1 MRIDH
6 HAYQRATRVAGIGF
20 MCQLAFGLVLLLF
33 NFIFSEDTALLHGAV
48 FVLVGLL
55 AWLGLI
61 LLFNQ
66 HKLEQLEALEHEEI
80 DARRSIESVFD
91 PTGDEVRVAARRLR
105 LMYRWLMPI
114 TSLLVALTLGSLAW
128 WMLRRLGAMASDQA
142 DYHLSKYTGWAVA
155 ICLGFSALSFIIS
168 RFVAGMAKQPAW
180 QNLRGG
186 AAYMVGNA
194 IVTLAIAV
202 GQGFRFFNNNDVIEA
217 IAYAIP
223 VFMVVIAAE
232 VVLNFILNLYRPR
245 VAGELPRPAFD
256 SKLLSLFSAPDNLV
270 RSINEAV
277 NYQFGFDI
285 AGSWGYQLLLRSF
298 ARLLAVGAIVLMV
311 LNMLVIVE
319 PHEQAVKLSRGRI
332 VDDRVY
338 TSGVTWKLPW
348 PLQTAEKF
356 DVSRIRT
363 LHLTSAQVTTADVQL
378 WTKKLGH
385 MFDAP
390 LVPFIVGRSQLTRG
404 IGADVRTTGDSDRV
418 AANLALMDIEVILHY
433 RIREDG
439 GLRDYLSFTSDLFVR
454 RDNRTMRE
462 KALRSIALRETS
474 QLLSGLSIDEALGRE
489 RAKLP
494 SRVTARVQ
502 AAFDANRTG
511 IEVVA
516 VNMPLMR
523 PAGDE
528 QAGAFEELSIS
539 REARLQTAEAA
550 RQQIVAGYAQ
560 LVGDPARMDALLAA
574 EAEWR
579 RLRDEHGGDAPET
592 VAQRMRLEGMIMSG
606 GGEAAQIIAEAERDR
621 WVSLIDARAEASRLR
636 GQTAVYRAA
645 PRLYRERQRMNVIS
659 NSLGWTN
666 KYILC
671 VDPARVDFD
680 LDLTEL
686 NTMLNIGDI
695 VEDAGDDSP

>member
-6 HAYQRATRVAGIGF
+6 HAYQRATRVAGMGF

-33 NFIFSEDTALLHGAV
+33 HFAVSRDTAMVFGAI

-66 HKLEQLEALEHEEI
+66 HKLEQLEALEYEEI
-80 DARRSIESVFD
+80 DARRTAESVFEAVD
-91 PTGDEVRVAARRLR
+91 DEVRVAARRLR

-114 TSLLVALTLGSLAW
+114 TSLLLAASLGGLAW
-128 WMLRRLGAMASDQA
+128 WMLRRLAAVPDHA
-142 DYHLSKYTGWAVA
+142 DYFLTEYTGWVVA

-186 AAYMVGNA
+186 AAYMVGNSL
-194 IVTLAIAV
+194 VTLAIAV
-202 GQGFRFFNNNDVIEA
+202 GQGFRFFDKDEVIER

-223 VFMVVIAAE
+223 VFMVVIAVE

-245 VAGELPRPAFD
+245 VPGEMPRPAFD

-270 RSINEAV
+270 RSVNEAV

-298 ARLLAVGAIVLMV
+298 AWLLGVGAFVLLG

-332 VDDRVY
+332 VDDQVY

-348 PLQTAEKF
+348 PFQTAEVF
-356 DVSRIRT
+356 DVTRVRT
-363 LHLTSAQVTTADVQL
+363 LHLTSAQVTEADVQL
-378 WTKKLGH
+378 WTMKLGH
-385 MFDAP
+385 NFDAP

-404 IGADVRTTGDSDRV
+404 TSEDVRLTAESERV
-418 AANLALMDIEVILHY
+418 AGNLALMDIEIILDY

-439 GLRDYLSFTSDLFVR
+439 GLRDYLAFTSDVYLR
-454 RDNRTMRE
+454 RDKMTMRE
-462 KALRSIALRETS
+462 KALRAIALRETS
-474 QLLSGLSIDEALGRE
+474 QLLSGLSIDELLGRE
-489 RAKLP
+489 RAELP
-494 SRVTARVQ
+494 ARVAARVQ
-502 AAFDANRTG
+502 DAFDASATG

-539 REARLQTAEAA
+539 REARQQFAENA
-550 RQQIVAGYAQ
+550 RQHVVAGSAQ
-560 LVGDPARMDALLAA
+560 LVGNPDRIDEILAA
-574 EAEWR
+574 VGTWE
-579 RLRDEHGGDAPET
+579 RLRAEHGLEAPQTVEQRIRVET
-592 VAQRMRLEGMIMSG
+592 MLTSA

-621 WVSLIDARAEASRLR
+621 WVSLIGARAETNRLR
-636 GQTAVYRAA
+636 GQTSAYQAA
-645 PRLYRERQRMNVIS
+645 PRLYRERERMNVLAS
-659 NSLGWTN
+659 MLGWTN

-671 VDPARVDFD
+671 VSPDRVDFD
-680 LDLTEL
+680 LDLREL

-695 VEDAGDDSP
+695 VEDAGGTQ

>member
-6 HAYQRATRVAGIGF
+6 HAYQRATRVAGMGF
-20 MCQLAFGLVLLLF
+20 MCQFAIGLVLLLF
-33 NFIFSEDTALLHGAV
+33 NFAVGRDTALLYGAI
-48 FVLVGLL
+48 FVLIGLL
-55 AWLGLI
+55 AWLGLL

-66 HKLEQLEALEHEEI
+66 HKLEQLEALEHEAI
-80 DARRSIESVFD
+80 DARRSAESVFEATD
-91 PTGDEVRVAARRLR
+91 DEARVAARRLR
-105 LMYRWLMPI
+105 LMYRWLMPL
-114 TSLLVALTLGSLAW
+114 TSLLLAAALGGLAW
-128 WMLRRLGAMASDQA
+128 WMLRRLGAMSNDQA
-142 DYHLSKYTGWAVA
+142 DYHLTEHTGWAVA
-155 ICLGFSALSFIIS
+155 ICLGFSALSFIVS

-186 AAYMVGNA
+186 AAYMVGNSL
-194 IVTLAIAV
+194 VTLAIAV
-202 GQGFRFFNNNDVIEA
+202 GQGFRFFDNEKVREA

-223 VFMVVIAAE
+223 VFMIVIAGE

-298 ARLLAVGAIVLMV
+298 ARLLGVGAAVLLV
-311 LNMLVIVE
+311 LNMVVIVE

-332 VDDRVY
+332 VDNKVY
-338 TSGVTWKLPW
+338 ASGVTWKLPW

-356 DVSRIRT
+356 DVARVRS
-363 LHLTSAQVTTADVQL
+363 LHLTSEQVTVADVQL
-378 WTKKLGH
+378 WTDRLGH

-404 IGADVRTTGDSDRV
+404 TGDDIRTAGDSDRA
-418 AANLALMDIEVILHY
+418 AANLALMDIEVILLY

-454 RDNRTMRE
+454 RDNKTMRE

-474 QLLSGLSIDEALGRE
+474 QLLSGLSIDEVLGRE
-489 RAKLP
+489 RAELP
-494 SRVTARVQ
+494 ARMAARIQ
-502 AAFDANRTG
+502 AAFDANKTG

-539 REARLQTAEAA
+539 REARLQYAEAA
-550 RQQIVAGYAQ
+550 RQLIVAGYAQ
-560 LVGDPARMDALLAA
+560 LVGDPDRMAGILAGV
-574 EAEWR
+574 EEWER
-579 RLRDEHGGDAPET
+579 RRDESGTDARET
-592 VAQRMRLEGMIMSG
+592 VEQRIRVEEMIVSG
-606 GGEAAQIIAEAERDR
+606 GGEAAQIIARAERDR
-621 WVSLIDARAEASRLR
+621 WVRLIDARAEASRLR
-636 GQTAVYRAA
+636 GQTSAYQAA
-645 PRLYRERQRMNVIS
+645 PRLYRERERMNVIA
-659 NSLGWTN
+659 NTLGWTN

-671 VDPARVDFD
+671 VSPARVDFD
-680 LDLTEL
+680 MDLTEL
-686 NTMLNIGDI
+686 NTMLNIGDL
-695 VEDAGDDSP
+695 VEDAGGDGQ